1 MKNLLIHSHEK
12 SARNNQNGVNMQIH
26 YADNLDDKLDFL
38 LNVAGNVLFVQN
50 LIAEFK
56 KMIQFSQ
63 EAKKIKKQYIR
74 IMNYINAELHI
85 DYRKYYSQ
93 QAQTMYAEYMR
104 SSENGNFGG
113 IHILHR
119 YIPQRKPIHY

>member
-1 MKNLLIHSHEK
+1 MKKLLIHSHEK
-12 SARNNQNGVNMQIH
+12 SFRNNQCGVNTQIH
-26 YADNLDDKLDFL
+26 YSDNPDHKLDVL
-38 LNVAGNVLFVQN
+38 LNVAGNVLFVQS
-50 LIAEFK
+50 LLAEFK
-56 KMIQFSQ
+56 KMIQLSK
-63 EAKKIKKQYIR
+63 EAKKIKKQYIK

-85 DYRKYYSQ
+85 DYREYYSQ
-93 QAQTMYAEYMR
+93 RAQTMYAEYMR